1 MPHISKI
8 KKALKPN
15 SLTEAE
21 MIAQVKK
28 AEKGKMIPYNEFVKI
43 TEKWKDENLRLLK

>member
-8 KKALKPN
+8 KKAPKSKSLK
-15 SLTEAE
+15 EDEIA
-21 MIAQVKK
+21 AQVKK
-28 AEKGKMIPYNEFVKI
+28 AEKGKKIPYNEFVKI